1 MIEAQKL
8 AIGLFNYA
16 HSYAQSAVALEEIE
30 PEVSHANAPV
40 HFLYF
45 HAIELYLKSCL
56 VACGDD
62 LEDLRKQFGH
72 KVRPLADRAK
82 LYELTLRVGDE
93 AVIDLM
99 DKTDNV
105 ISARYIRLGVH
116 TRLPVIAY
124 FDICYSIHDQIIGK
138 VYEGAEGG
146 PRPMLRDRKRQVP

>member
-16 HSYAQSAVALEEIE
+16 HSYAQSAVALEENE

-40 HFLYF
+40 DFLYF

-62 LEDLRKQFGH
+62 LENLRKQHGH
-72 KVRPLADRAK
+72 KVRGLADRAK
-82 LYELTLRVGDE
+82 LHGLTLGDGDE

-116 TRLPVIAY
+116 SRLPVIAY

-138 VYEGAEGG
+138 VYDGVVGG
-146 PRPMLRDRKRQVP
+146 PRPILRDRMRLAP